1 MYIKIKQDYHKKKPR
16 FFNRKNTFENQEG
29 FRISKKNLYG
39 SFIIMPKLSPHF
51 QNRKPSSIRM
61 AQIEFLK
68 RTDKVH
74 AINVSIGDVSL
85 PMHPKMQERMFHL
98 DSDQSPFNT
107 GVVPYSLT
115 KGFEETNKAFLNIIA
130 ASGYETTGLY
140 SQITDGGSLAMELIT
155 IGCCGPAGTKEQP
168 LLLIDAAYTNYMTM
182 ANRLGRTTISVQRN
196 LQSDGTFTLPDI
208 AEIERTIIEH
218 KPWALVVIPYDNP
231 TGHFYDT
238 ESMIALAQLCVKH
251 DLWMISDEAY
261 RELFYVDKPATSIRG
276 ITDKE
281 VPGIEGRRISI
292 ETASKVRNAC
302 GLRVG
307 ALVTDNKEFHEKSV
321 AEYTANLCT
330 NVIGQYIFGALA
342 HESKEDLQIRY
353 SKQRNYYK
361 WMLESVTN
369 DFKTAL
375 PGIIISSPDASLYS
389 VIEVNPIAKPWF
401 DANEFVLYCASQ
413 GKVNING
420 EDLTLLVAPMWGF
433 YSPAPWQ
440 ENPGKTQMRIAYIL
454 PPEQMRLVPVL
465 FKELFQQFEANR

>member
-1 MYIKIKQDYHKKKPR
+1 
-16 FFNRKNTFENQEG
+16 
-29 FRISKKNLYG
+29 
-39 SFIIMPKLSPHF
+39 MPKLSLHF

-68 RTDKVH
+68 RTDNVE
-74 AINVSIGDVSL
+74 AINVSIGDISL

-98 DSDQSPFNT
+98 DSEDSPFKQW
-107 GVVPYSLT
+107 VVPYSLT
-115 KGFEETNKAFLNIIA
+115 KGYDETNKAFLNIIA
-130 ASGYETTGLY
+130 ASGYETTRLF

-182 ANRLGRTTISVQRN
+182 ASRLGRTTVSVQRK
-196 LQSDGTFTLPDI
+196 LMPDGTFTLPDI
-208 AEIERTIIEH
+208 EEIERIIIKH
-218 KPWALVVIPYDNP
+218 QPWALVVIPYDNP
-231 TGHFYDT
+231 TGHFYNQ
-238 ESMIALAQLCVKH
+238 ESMIALANLCVKH
-251 DLWMISDEAY
+251 DLRMISDEAY

-276 ITDKE
+276 ITDQE

-330 NVIGQYIFGALA
+330 NVIGQYIFGVLA
-342 HESKEDLQIRY
+342 HETKEDLQSRY

-369 DFKTAL
+369 DFKAIL

-389 VIEVNPIAKPWF
+389 VIEVNSIAKPGF
-401 DANEFVLYCASQ
+401 DANEFVLYCARE
-413 GKVNING
+413 GKVNKEG
-420 EDLTLLVAPMWGF
+420 KDLTLLVAPMWWF
-433 YSPAPWQ
+433 YSPVPWQ
-440 ENPGKTQMRIAYIL
+440 ENPWKTQMRIAYIL
-454 PPEQMRLVPVL
+454 PPEQMKLVPML
-465 FKELFQQFEANR
+465 FKELFNQFEANR

>member
-1 MYIKIKQDYHKKKPR
+1 MY
-16 FFNRKNTFENQEG
+16 
-29 FRISKKNLYG
+29 
-39 SFIIMPKLSPHF
+39 MAKLSSHF

-68 RTDKVH
+68 RTDNTK

-98 DSDQSPFNT
+98 DDQNSPFKKW
-107 GVVPYSLT
+107 VVPYSLT
-115 KGFEETNKAFLNIIA
+115 KWYEETNKAFLNIIA
-130 ASGYETTGLY
+130 ASGYDIQSLY
-140 SQITDGGSLAMELIT
+140 SQITDWGSLGMELII
-155 IGCCGPAGTKEQP
+155 IGCCGPAGSKQEP

-182 ANRLGRTTISVQRN
+182 ANRVWRATIAVKRQ
-196 LQSDGTFTLPDI
+196 LQKDGSFTLPDMK
-208 AEIERTIIEH
+208 EIEKTITEY
-218 KPWALVVIPYDNP
+218 KPGALVVIPYDNP
-231 TGHFYDT
+231 TGHFYDQ

-261 RELFYVDKPATSIRG
+261 RELFYVNKPATSIRG

-281 VPGIEGRRISI
+281 VPGIQGRRISI

-342 HESKEDLQIRY
+342 HESKEDLQSRY
-353 SKQRNYYK
+353 TQQRNYYK
-361 WMLESVTN
+361 GMLESVTN
-369 DFKTAL
+369 DFKTL
-375 PGIIISSPDASLYS
+375 VPGIIISSPDASLYS
-389 VIEVNPIAKPWF
+389 VIDVREIAKPNF
-401 DANEFVLYCASQ
+401 DANDFVYYCASK
-413 GKVNING
+413 GKVAIEKNWVI
-420 EDLTLLVAPMWGF
+420 EQTTLLVAPMAGF
-433 YSPAPWQ
+433 YSPAEWE

-454 PPEQMRLVPVL
+454 SPEEMKLVPIL
-465 FKELFQQFEANR
+465 FKELFDQFEAGR

>member
-1 MYIKIKQDYHKKKPR
+1 MSSTSFCCARSASLSVFDWLAYLQVSLAHHCARVTIVTPGKLHEAAETNDNRDKDETIPITIFLYISMYIKIKQDYHKKKPR
-16 FFNRKNTFENQEG
+16 FFNRKNTFENQKG

-218 KPWALVVIPYDNP
+218 KP
-231 TGHFYDT
+231 
-238 ESMIALAQLCVKH
+238 
-251 DLWMISDEAY
+251 
-261 RELFYVDKPATSIRG
+261 
-276 ITDKE
+276 
-281 VPGIEGRRISI
+281 
-292 ETASKVRNAC
+292 
-302 GLRVG
+302 
-307 ALVTDNKEFHEKSV
+307 
-321 AEYTANLCT
+321 
-330 NVIGQYIFGALA
+330 
-342 HESKEDLQIRY
+342 
-353 SKQRNYYK
+353 
-361 WMLESVTN
+361 
-369 DFKTAL
+369 
-375 PGIIISSPDASLYS
+375 
-389 VIEVNPIAKPWF
+389 
-401 DANEFVLYCASQ
+401 
-413 GKVNING
+413 
-420 EDLTLLVAPMWGF
+420 
-433 YSPAPWQ
+433 
-440 ENPGKTQMRIAYIL
+440 
-454 PPEQMRLVPVL
+454 
-465 FKELFQQFEANR
+465 

>member
-1 MYIKIKQDYHKKKPR
+1 
-16 FFNRKNTFENQEG
+16 
-29 FRISKKNLYG
+29 
-39 SFIIMPKLSPHF
+39 
-51 QNRKPSSIRM
+51 M

-68 RTDKVH
+68 RIDDVE

-98 DSDQSPFNT
+98 DNEKSPFKHW
-107 GVVPYSLT
+107 VVPYSLT
-115 KGFEETNKAFLNIIA
+115 KGFDETNKAFINIIA
-130 ASGYETTGLY
+130 ASGYETAGLY

-182 ANRLGRTTISVQRN
+182 ANRLWRTTISVQRKLMPN
-196 LQSDGTFTLPDI
+196 GTFTLPNI
-208 AEIERTIIEH
+208 EEIEKTIIEYQ
-218 KPWALVVIPYDNP
+218 PWALVVIPYDNP
-231 TGHFYDT
+231 TGHFYDQ
-238 ESMIALAQLCVKH
+238 ESMITLAQLCVEY
-251 DLWMISDEAY
+251 DLRMISDEAY

-281 VPGIEGRRISI
+281 VPGIVGRRISI

-307 ALVTDNKEFHEKSV
+307 ALITDNKEFHEKSV

-342 HESKEDLQIRY
+342 HESKEELQARY
-353 SKQRNYYK
+353 SKQRTYYK
-361 WMLESVTN
+361 WMLESITN
-369 DFKTAL
+369 DFKTLL

-389 VIEVNPIAKPWF
+389 VIEVNSIAKPGF
-401 DANEFVLYCASQ
+401 DANDFVLYCASS
-413 GKVNING
+413 GKVKKEG
-420 EDLTLLVAPMWGF
+420 KEMTLLVAPMGWF

-454 PPEQMRLVPVL
+454 PPEKMKLVPLL
-465 FKELFQQFEANR
+465 FKELFQQFEATR